1 MWATSWG
8 VARTAKGSPRWWDVQ
23 VTLIPASDGASGKL
37 LSISRDITQDRER
50 QLAIDEQNARLK
62 LLSDTASQL
71 IGGCDPDTVL
81 ETLFQAAA
89 AHLDLDVCLH
99 LTRRC
104 VGALRLQSCVGVA
117 PDEAA
122 RLARLD
128 PGETIC
134 GWVARTRQP
143 LYLPDV
149 QASRDAHAHEVQGLG
164 VQAYAC
170 NPLIANGELLGTL
183 SFGSRKRATF
193 SDEDLA
199 FFRTISTYV
208 AVIKERQRAES

>member
-1 MWATSWG
+1 MARLLGRRGQGRSRSRGGAWPTRAVWDTSWG

-50 QLAIDEQNARLK
+50 QLALDEQNARLK

-71 IGGCDPDTVL
+71 IGGCDPNIVL

-89 AHLDLDVCLH
+89 VHLDLDVCLH
-99 LTRRC
+99 LTVDA

-134 GWVARTRQP
+134 GWVARTGNRCTCRMFRRP
-143 LYLPDV
+143 GTPMPTRCRG
-149 QASRDAHAHEVQGLG
+149 S
-164 VQAYAC
+164 AC
-170 NPLIANGELLGTL
+170 RLMPAIP
-183 SFGSRKRATF
+183 
-193 SDEDLA
+193 
-199 FFRTISTYV
+199 
-208 AVIKERQRAES
+208 